1 LQKIVDYAMA
11 GGLSGG
17 GFVGGGTGGVGV
29 GSPPPPPDSESERS
43 ISFEKA
49 SVTNRKLDAMMTMKS
64 KISDAT
70 ATFILSSSDFHNSF
84 SIGLFDGLSLQFL
97 FHFCNPLFSV
107 KNSLTATPSRRKV
120 LTTKE

>member
-1 LQKIVDYAMA
+1 MDYAMA

-17 GFVGGGTGGVGV
+17 GLVGGGTGGGGV
-29 GSPPPPPDSESERS
+29 GSPLPPPDSESERS

-49 SVTNRKLDAMMTMKS
+49 SVTNRKLEAMMTTKS

-84 SIGLFDGLSLQFL
+84 SIGLFDDLSLQFL
-97 FHFCNPLFSV
+97 FHFCNSFFSV
-107 KNSLTATPSRRKV
+107 NIS
-120 LTTKE
+120 